1 MPQNEIVTIYKTG
14 FSPVLTIK
22 KLNCVPINLSRYN
35 YHKKREMLKSVLDNR
50 EKYQPGLSIDCV
62 IFGFHDNQLK
72 VLLIKAIHND
82 KWSLPGGFVPVDQGI
97 DEAAVSVLQNR
108 TGVNGIFLR
117 QFGTFGSV
125 NRNNSEFSHEML
137 KFYGISI
144 EEGTWF
150 TNRFVTVG
158 YYALVDFFK
167 TKANPIEKN
176 RVIEWIDHNA
186 VPDLIIDHKEILDKA
201 LETLRAELNLMPVGY
216 NLLPEKFTIPELQ
229 KLYETILGRKL
240 DRRNFLRK
248 ITAIGILIK
257 LDEKKSNVAHKA
269 PNLYR
274 FDKGKYEEVVKNG
287 ITQGW

>member
-1 MPQNEIVTIYKTG
+1 
-14 FSPVLTIK
+14 
-22 KLNCVPINLSRYN
+22 
-35 YHKKREMLKSVLDNR
+35 MLKSIIDNK

-62 IFGFHDNQLK
+62 IFGFYDNQLK
-72 VLLIKAIHND
+72 VLLIKAKHND
-82 KWSLPGGFVPVDQGI
+82 KWSLPGGFVPVDKDI
-97 DEAAVSVLQNR
+97 DEAAVAVLDDR
-108 TGVNGIFLR
+108 TGVKGIFLR
-117 QFGTFGSV
+117 QFATFGRT
-125 NRNNSEFSHEML
+125 NRNDTQFSHEML
-137 KFYGISI
+137 KFYGIPI
-144 EEGTWF
+144 EEGVWF

-167 TKANPIEKN
+167 TRVNPQDKN
-176 RVIEWIDHNA
+176 RVIEWVDHNA

-201 LETLRAELNLMPVGY
+201 LETLRAELNFMPVGY

-248 ITAIGILIK
+248 ISAIGILIK

-274 FDKGKYEEVVKNG
+274 FDKEKYQEVLNNG
-287 ITQGW
+287 MTQGW